1 MCPELGPTAREPP
14 GSRVFVDAIP
24 PLGYIPG
31 AES

>member
-1 MCPELGPTAREPP
+1 MLLGLDMLMVPP
-14 GSRVFVDAIP
+14 SRPSVVDVDS